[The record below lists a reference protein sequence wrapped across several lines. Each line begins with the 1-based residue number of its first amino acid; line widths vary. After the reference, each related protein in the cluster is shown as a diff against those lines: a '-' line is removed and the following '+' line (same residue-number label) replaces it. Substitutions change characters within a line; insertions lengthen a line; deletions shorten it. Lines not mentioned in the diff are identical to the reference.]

1 LKLRADRWVAG
12 LAIGRCAAAKQVF
25 ASLAGLGRDIGAPA
39 GNSDL
44 LPASSTWAKFNVVLA
59 AGPTGEK
66 DQICR
71 LIIESNARVHGSRDG
86 EAALQF
92 GRASLHL
99 WACEGVL
106 VTQRGLFRPI
116 DAPETPVVLVIDD
129 DPSLREALGR
139 LFRSVDLE
147 SKLFPSVAEL
157 LLHKFPDAPCCV
169 VLDIRLPGMSGLDFQ
184 TQLANSNIHVPIIM
198 MTGHGDIPM
207 SVRAMKGGA
216 VDFLT
221 KPFRDQDMLDAV
233 AQAIGRDRER
243 RGSEKARAELRERFE
258 SLTPREREIMAL
270 VTTGLMNKQV
280 AGELGLSEIT
290 VKIHRGHIMRKMGVR
305 SLADLVRA
313 AEALELHQQAKSA
326 PRTSG

>member
-1 LKLRADRWVAG
+1 M
-12 LAIGRCAAAKQVF
+12 
-25 ASLAGLGRDIGAPA
+25 
-39 GNSDL
+39 
-44 LPASSTWAKFNVVLA
+44 
-59 AGPTGEK
+59 
-66 DQICR
+66 
-71 LIIESNARVHGSRDG
+71 
-86 EAALQF
+86 
-92 GRASLHL
+92 
-99 WACEGVL
+99 
-106 VTQRGLFRPI
+106 
-116 DAPETPVVLVIDD
+116 LVIDD

-157 LLHKFPDAPCCV
+157 LLHKFPDSPCCV
-169 VLDIRLPGMSGLDFQ
+169 VLDIRLPGVSGLDFQ

-258 SLTPREREIMAL
+258 
-270 VTTGLMNKQV
+270 
-280 AGELGLSEIT
+280 
-290 VKIHRGHIMRKMGVR
+290 
-305 SLADLVRA
+305 
-313 AEALELHQQAKSA
+313 
-326 PRTSG
+326 

>member
-1 LKLRADRWVAG
+1 MFVLSGMQRLRCGSLKPG
-12 LAIGRCAAAKQVF
+12 F
-25 ASLAGLGRDIGAPA
+25 A
-39 GNSDL
+39 
-44 LPASSTWAKFNVVLA
+44 
-59 AGPTGEK
+59 
-66 DQICR
+66 
-71 LIIESNARVHGSRDG
+71 H
-86 EAALQF
+86 
-92 GRASLHL
+92 
-99 WACEGVL
+99 EGVL
-106 VTQRGLFRPI
+106 VMQRRPARQT
-116 DAPETPVVLVIDD
+116 DAPETPVVLVVDD

-147 SKLFPSVAEL
+147 AKLFPSAAEL
-157 LLHKFPDAPCCV
+157 LLHKFPDSPCCL

-233 AQAIGRDRER
+233 AQAIERDRKR
-243 RGSEKARAELRERFE
+243 RDSDKRLAELRERFE

-290 VKIHRGHIMRKMGVR
+290 VKIHRGHITRKMGVR

-313 AEALELHQQAKSA
+313 AEALELHQPAKST
-326 PRTSG
+326 RQTSG